1 MDLTSTLLNEKSKM
15 QKPIDNLISLYNV
28 QKQAITEK
36 FRVAVTYRTGG
47 RFCAWEMSRGQRT

>member
-1 MDLTSTLLNEKSKM
+1 MHYLNGKAIK
-15 QKPIDNLISLYNV
+15 
-28 QKQAITEK
+28 KQEITEK